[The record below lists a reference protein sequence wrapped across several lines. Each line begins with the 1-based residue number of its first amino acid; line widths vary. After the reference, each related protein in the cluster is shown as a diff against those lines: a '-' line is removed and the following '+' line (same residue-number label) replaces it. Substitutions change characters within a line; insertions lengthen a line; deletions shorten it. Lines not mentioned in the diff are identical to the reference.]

1 VIPAQGAPGASL
13 TGRTAA
19 TQAALPVAVPV
30 LDIFAGAGGLSI
42 GLEQAGFTV
51 AAAAEWDRDAC
62 ETYAGAHPRADLL
75 EGDVT
80 AMSFRSW
87 RGEVEVLAGGPP
99 CQPWSTGGKRLGAG
113 DPRNGWPAFIR
124 ALREIRPR
132 AFLAENVAGLAAASR
147 RGHLQALLGELAGL
161 GFGVSWAIVNAAD
174 HGVAQK
180 RSRLLIV
187 GIRGGRFEF
196 PVPRFGPLAARP
208 WRRAGELLGAEPV
221 GTANPATVTFARHPD
236 LRPSPYDG
244 HVFNGGGRPI
254 DLGRPAPTLLASM
267 GGNKTPWVDV
277 AGVVPAYHAH
287 LLAGGPPQT
296 GPVPGAR
303 RITVEE
309 AALLQSFP
317 PGLRVAG
324 KRSSRY
330 RQVGNAVPPLLAQAV
345 GTQLRSLLG

>member
-1 VIPAQGAPGASL
+1 MAS
-13 TGRTAA
+13 TRHKSAGEGRQQTVG
-19 TQAALPVAVPV
+19 PVPV

-42 GLEQAGFTV
+42 GLERAGFAV

-62 ETYAGAHPRADLL
+62 ETYAGAHPGADLL
-75 EGDVT
+75 AGDVA
-80 AMSFRSW
+80 AMSFRPW
-87 RGEVEVLAGGPP
+87 RGRVEVLAGGPP

-113 DPRNGWPAFIR
+113 DPRNGWPAFLR
-124 ALREIRPR
+124 ALGEIRPR

-147 RGHLQALLGELAGL
+147 LGHLQALLRELTGL
-161 GFGVSWAIVNAAD
+161 GFAVSWAIMNAAD

-180 RSRLLIV
+180 RSRLVIV
-187 GIRGGRFEF
+187 GVRGGRFEF

-208 WRRAGELLGAEPV
+208 WRRAGELLGGEPV
-221 GTANPATVTFARHPD
+221 GTANPSPVTFARRPD

-277 AGVVPAYHAH
+277 AGVVPGYHAH
-287 LLAGGPPQT
+287 LLAGGPPRA
-296 GPVPGAR
+296 GRVPGAR

-345 GTQLRSLLG
+345 GTQLRRLLS

>member
-1 VIPAQGAPGASL
+1 
-13 TGRTAA
+13 
-19 TQAALPVAVPV
+19 VPV

-51 AAAAEWDRDAC
+51 AAAAEWDKDAC
-62 ETYAGAHPRADLL
+62 ATYAGAHPAADLL
-75 EGDVT
+75 EGDVA
-80 AMSFRSW
+80 AMSFRRW
-87 RGEVEVLAGGPP
+87 RGSVEVLAGGPP

-113 DPRNGWPAFIR
+113 DPRNGWPSFLR
-124 ALREIRPR
+124 ALREIGPR

-147 RGHLQALLGELAGL
+147 RSHLQALLGELAGL
-161 GFGVSWAIVNAAD
+161 GFSVAWAIVNAAD
-174 HGVAQK
+174 YGVPQK

-187 GIRGGRFEF
+187 GLRDGQFEF
-196 PVPRFGPLAARP
+196 PAPPFGPAAARP

-221 GTANPATVTFARHPD
+221 GTANPATVTFALRPD

-244 HVFNGGGRPI
+244 HVYNGGGRPI

-277 AGVVPAYHAH
+277 ADVVPGYHAH
-287 LLAGGPPQT
+287 LMAGGAPRS
-296 GPVPGAR
+296 GRVPGAR

-330 RQVGNAVPPLLAQAV
+330 RQVGNAVPPLLARAI
-345 GTQLRSLLG
+345 GGQLRAQLA

>member
-1 VIPAQGAPGASL
+1 
-13 TGRTAA
+13 
-19 TQAALPVAVPV
+19 
-30 LDIFAGAGGLSI
+30 
-42 GLEQAGFTV
+42 
-51 AAAAEWDRDAC
+51 
-62 ETYAGAHPRADLL
+62 
-75 EGDVT
+75 
-80 AMSFRSW
+80 MSFRPW
-87 RGEVEVLAGGPP
+87 RGRVEVLAGGPP
-99 CQPWSTGGKRLGAG
+99 CQPWSSGGKRLGAG

-124 ALREIRPR
+124 ALGEIRPR
-132 AFLAENVAGLAAASR
+132 AFLAENVAGLAAATR
-147 RGHLQALLGELAGL
+147 RGQLQALLGELAGL
-161 GFGVSWAIVNAAD
+161 GFGVTWAIVNAAD
-174 HGVAQK
+174 HGVAQR

-187 GIRGGRFEF
+187 GVRGGRFEF

-208 WRRAGELLGAEPV
+208 WRGAGELLGAEPV

-254 DLGRPAPTLLASM
+254 DLTRPAPTLLASM

-277 AGVVPAYHAH
+277 AGVVPGYHAH
-287 LLAGGPPQT
+287 LLAGGAPRAGQ
-296 GPVPGAR
+296 VPGAR

-324 KRSSRY
+324 PRSSRY

-345 GTQLRSLLG
+345 GLQLRSLLS

>member
-1 VIPAQGAPGASL
+1 VTPAHGAPGASGA
-13 TGRTAA
+13 GR
-19 TQAALPVAVPV
+19 VPV

-42 GLEQAGFTV
+42 GLERAGFTV

-62 ETYAGAHPRADLL
+62 ETYAGAHPRADVL
-75 EGDVT
+75 EGDVA
-80 AMSFRSW
+80 AMSFRRW
-87 RGEVEVLAGGPP
+87 RGQVEVLAGGPP

-113 DPRNGWPAFIR
+113 DARNGWPSFIR
-124 ALREIRPR
+124 ALREISPR

-147 RGHLQALLGELAGL
+147 RGHLQALLSELAGL
-161 GFGVSWAIVNAAD
+161 GFGVGWAIVNAAD
-174 HGVAQK
+174 HGVAQN

-187 GIRGGRFEF
+187 GVRGGRFEF

-254 DLGRPAPTLLASM
+254 DLDRPAPTLLASM

-277 AGVVPAYHAH
+277 AGVVPGYHAH
-287 LLAGGPPQT
+287 LRAGGAPRA
-296 GPVPGAR
+296 GRVPGAR

-345 GTQLRSLLG
+345 GGQLRTLLG